1 MICITRLLSSRRVT
15 LFIKFLQNMYY
26 GICERMNLRILIF
39 LFTLQRTS
47 CFLLNIY
54 FARFTSYLERIVNRQ
69 ELWPVV
75 FRWYQ
80 LVLNKLRTYWS
91 FRRLLSESFVCK
103 GFFKCNIFAVHG
115 FHLIDC
121 ALFFSSPLLLKA
133 LVSLFRCYFILLVI
147 SYKWERVRTKRKIG
161 AGKGNKI
168 FDEEVTCW
176 CFQKGCL
183 IGGGGAARFGLL
195 ILCCNVKC

>member
-1 MICITRLLSSRRVT
+1 
-15 LFIKFLQNMYY
+15 MYY
-26 GICERMNLRILIF
+26 RICERMNLRIPIF
-39 LFTLQRTS
+39 LFTLQKTS
-47 CFLLNIY
+47 CFLLNFY
-54 FARFTSYLERIVNRQ
+54 FARFTSYLEIIVSIL

-75 FRWYQ
+75 FMWYQ
-80 LVLNKLRTYWS
+80 FVHNKLRTYWS
-91 FRRLLSESFVCK
+91 FRRLLSESFVFR
-103 GFFKCNIFAVHG
+103 GFFKCNIFLLSIDSIS
-115 FHLIDC
+115 LIVP
-121 ALFFSSPLLLKA
+121 FFSPPPPHFESPYESLLM
-133 LVSLFRCYFILLVI
+133 LLY
-147 SYKWERVRTKRKIG
+147 YKWERVRTKRKIG